1 MPEGFE
7 GRGGGNSSEKDEKY
21 RKNKGEFLTSV
32 ANPDEFQKDCDNID
46 HGRNMQKAE
55 DWVGYWIDELKG
67 DPQAI
72 EKIIDDYKDGKRLAG
87 YVLAKA
93 IRAIEGKDSPYF
105 EELHAHLSGLENPE
119 GFSGGYVPNIAHELH
134 DVKDKD
140 PNAEFK
146 LAALRNWHA
155 KYAAISRVTDQEYLR
170 KVAEQYRKKGDF
182 GYHNDGAGAIA
193 NIADQNYLAE
203 VAQDEESDNFMR
215 YAAVRKLTDTAILKK
230 FADIPDREADQ
241 YYQEGGKRLHDT
253 PDKWTKPFHLVQLR
267 NAARERLAELKKK
280 K

>member
-7 GRGGGNSSEKDEKY
+7 QGGGRSPEKEAEY
-21 RKNKGEFLTSV
+21 RKNKGGFLTSV

-46 HGRNMQKAE
+46 SGRNMRKAE
-55 DWVGYWIDELKG
+55 EWVGHWIDDLKA
-67 DPQAI
+67 DTAKM
-72 EKIIDDYKDGKRLAG
+72 EEIINAYKDGKHLGG

-93 IRAIEGKDSPYF
+93 IRVIEGKDSPYF

-119 GFSGGYVPNIAHELH
+119 GFSGGYVPNIAREL
-134 DVKDKD
+134 DGIENKD

-155 KYAAISRVTDQEYLR
+155 KDAAISRVTDQEYLR

-182 GYHNDGAGAIA
+182 GYDNDGAGAIV
-193 NIADQNYLAE
+193 NITDQNYLAE
-203 VAQDEESDNFMR
+203 VAQDDESDNFMR
-215 YAAVRKLTDTAILKK
+215 KAAVRKLTDAAILKK

-241 YYQEGGKRLHDT
+241 HYQEGGKRLYDT
-253 PDKWTKPFHLVQLR
+253 PDKWTKPYNLYWLR
-267 NAARERLAELKKK
+267 RAAQERLAEFKKK

>member
-7 GRGGGNSSEKDEKY
+7 QGGGRSPEKDEQY

-46 HGRNMQKAE
+46 SGRDIQKAE
-55 DWVGYWIDELKG
+55 DWVGHWVDALKA
-67 DPQAI
+67 DTAKM
-72 EKIIDDYKDGKRLAG
+72 EEIINAYKDGKHLGG

-93 IRAIEGKDSPYF
+93 IRVIEGKDSPYF

-155 KYAAISRVTDQEYLR
+155 KDAAISRVTDQEYLR
-170 KVAEQYRKKGDF
+170 KVAEQYRKKGEF
-182 GYHNDGAGAIA
+182 GYDNDGAGALA
-193 NIADQNYLAE
+193 NITDQNYLAE
-203 VAQDEESDNFMR
+203 IAQDEETDNFMR
-215 YAAVRKLTDTAILKK
+215 YAAVRRLTDTAILKK

-241 YYQEGGKRLHDT
+241 YFQEGGKRLHDT
-253 PDKWTKPFHLVQLR
+253 ADKWTKPFHLGQLR
-267 NAARERLAELKKK
+267 KAARERLAELKKK